1 MVKASIFDL
10 DGNEV
15 VSQRVKLH
23 TVYPGHDRV
32 EREYSELRAGVYAV
46 IRNALD
52 HFEPGAKAINGI
64 GVTGQ
69 ANGLYL
75 FDARGNPLSRAIL
88 SSDMRAKKLVEQ
100 WNEDGTYLR
109 ILPKTRQA
117 LWAGQTAVLMSWFA
131 RYGPEILNEA
141 ETCVTAMDYV
151 RYLLTGEFCME
162 ETQRSSMSIVDL
174 NTGLLSEEVALELG
188 IKSCLGK
195 FPEKVVGST
204 EICGKVTREAA
215 KYTGLQEGTPVS
227 GGLIDTAAC
236 LISQGITEEEMLG
249 MIVGTWGINAYISRE
264 NIVSK
269 DIFSAFNYCIPGY
282 RLILEGSAT
291 SAVNLEWYI
300 EEFLRPIGGNVC
312 SYEEINRMVE
322 VSDFRENL
330 IFLPFLYGSNVGVKA
345 KAAFVGL
352 KAEHTKANMLR
363 SIFEGVA
370 FCHLYHTERLLK
382 FRNMPSTVRI
392 AGGAAKSKVW
402 MQMFADVLGVK
413 IEVSKAGELGA
424 LGAAMTA
431 GVGMNA
437 YGSMEEAAKRI
448 ERIDTVYEP
457 REAFHALYRKKY
469 RLYKKLVQCLD
480 EIWDEMD
487 S

>member
-1 MVKASIFDL
+1 
-10 DGNEV
+10 
-15 VSQRVKLH
+15 
-23 TVYPGHDRV
+23 
-32 EREYSELRAGVYAV
+32 
-46 IRNALD
+46 
-52 HFEPGAKAINGI
+52 
-64 GVTGQ
+64 
-69 ANGLYL
+69 
-75 FDARGNPLSRAIL
+75 
-88 SSDMRAKKLVEQ
+88 
-100 WNEDGTYLR
+100 
-109 ILPKTRQA
+109 
-117 LWAGQTAVLMSWFA
+117 
-131 RYGPEILNEA
+131 
-141 ETCVTAMDYV
+141 
-151 RYLLTGEFCME
+151 
-162 ETQRSSMSIVDL
+162 
-174 NTGLLSEEVALELG
+174 
-188 IKSCLGK
+188 
-195 FPEKVVGST
+195 
-204 EICGKVTREAA
+204 
-215 KYTGLQEGTPVS
+215 
-227 GGLIDTAAC
+227 
-236 LISQGITEEEMLG
+236 MLG

-370 FCHLYHTERLLK
+370 FCHLYHIERLLK

-457 REAFHALYRKKY
+457 RETFHALYRKKY